1 MLIEYWLE
9 NKMKNNLLKNL
20 TASFVIVFT
29 VGLSN
34 VWAQEVKSKLPK
46 CKVIANSKEEEKMW
60 NSDSR
65 PRIWNNCFG
74 TRVFSNGDKYVG
86 EFKGGDFSGRG
97 ILTTTIRKNYDGEWR
112 EHKKNGQGTSNWGDM
127 WKYVGEHKDGLFNG
141 RGTLTNLHG
150 ETYVGD
156 WTDGHKNGL
165 GTLTFENRDKYEG
178 EWQNDEMHGQG
189 IFIFADGGKYVGEFK
204 YGERSGRGI
213 ETKADGRKFEGVWE
227 NNDFIREEKVNLSNL
242 SDSSFANAD
251 TETERQQVAKTW
263 VNEKLSAAPTF
274 NIAYPTKSYLKAR
287 KFSEGLAPVLVI
299 VNNQRKWGYV
309 DINGAFAIPPQ
320 FDSAESFSEGLA
332 RVRVGAWDSGKYG
345 FIDKSGKFKIE
356 PNFDHAEDFSDG
368 MAIVS
373 RGITDFKK
381 KIFPK
386 YGAINT
392 EGQLVIDYEF
402 NLILTF
408 REGLAPAIL
417 NTNAEG
423 KEKWGYIDRNG
434 IQVIKPIFDF
444 ALVFSEGKAI
454 VGIKAKNDT
463 MKYGFVDKK
472 GNLKTIPLR
481 IDGFCGFKEGLACV
495 GVKQGANTKVGF
507 IDGSGS
513 FVIAPIFD
521 AASDFSEGLAAVQI
535 GNSKVGTLGFIDKS
549 GAVVIKPNFN
559 YSIFPSSFKEGM
571 AAVEIGEERDS
582 RFGFIDKKGNFLF
595 PPKYKYAN
603 NFSEGFAIVFWD
615 EGKDDWEV
623 GFLKLA
629 TIPQIKFSVDVSVS
643 KPDEN
648 GIAIIS
654 VRTSADTSSLKIN
667 GEEQG
672 GRSDGKYSV
681 KKIARAGGDTQF
693 SIVATDTN
701 GNTDTKTITVSRPL
715 KDSKPL
721 VAALNPAQ
729 VKRQP
734 ERDTVA
740 IIIGIADYKNL
751 PRADYANDDARVFY
765 DYAIRALGVKP
776 ENIKLL
782 VDADADEVGIYRAF
796 KTWLPSRVRA
806 STDVYVYYSG
816 HGLPTADGRG
826 LYMLPQRA
834 DRDFI
839 DKTAITQAE
848 INAAIQAAKP
858 KSVTVFLDACFSG
871 QARTGETLLA
881 SARPVSLKT
890 ETAAFPEG
898 FTVITASR
906 GDQIS
911 SSSPELK
918 HGIFS
923 YYLMRGMEGDAD
935 INKDGKITTG
945 EMHSYLLDNVTRQA
959 SLANRVQ
966 HPQLAGDANRVLV
979 GQ

>member
-1 MLIEYWLE
+1 M
-9 NKMKNNLLKNL
+9 
-20 TASFVIVFT
+20 
-29 VGLSN
+29 
-34 VWAQEVKSKLPK
+34 
-46 CKVIANSKEEEKMW
+46 
-60 NSDSR
+60 
-65 PRIWNNCFG
+65 
-74 TRVFSNGDKYVG
+74 
-86 EFKGGDFSGRG
+86 
-97 ILTTTIRKNYDGEWR
+97 
-112 EHKKNGQGTSNWGDM
+112 
-127 WKYVGEHKDGLFNG
+127 
-141 RGTLTNLHG
+141 
-150 ETYVGD
+150 
-156 WTDGHKNGL
+156 
-165 GTLTFENRDKYEG
+165 
-178 EWQNDEMHGQG
+178 
-189 IFIFADGGKYVGEFK
+189 
-204 YGERSGRGI
+204 
-213 ETKADGRKFEGVWE
+213 
-227 NNDFIREEKVNLSNL
+227 
-242 SDSSFANAD
+242 
-251 TETERQQVAKTW
+251 
-263 VNEKLSAAPTF
+263 
-274 NIAYPTKSYLKAR
+274 
-287 KFSEGLAPVLVI
+287 
-299 VNNQRKWGYV
+299 
-309 DINGAFAIPPQ
+309 
-320 FDSAESFSEGLA
+320 
-332 RVRVGAWDSGKYG
+332 
-345 FIDKSGKFKIE
+345 
-356 PNFDHAEDFSDG
+356 
-368 MAIVS
+368 
-373 RGITDFKK
+373 
-381 KIFPK
+381 
-386 YGAINT
+386 
-392 EGQLVIDYEF
+392 VIDYEF

-434 IQVIKPIFDF
+434 IQVIKPIFDV

-495 GVKQGANTKVGF
+495 GVKQGAKTKVGF

-549 GAVVIKPNFN
+549 GAVVIRPNFN
-559 YSIFPSSFKEGM
+559 YNIFPSSFKEGM
-571 AAVEIGEERDS
+571 AAVEIGEERGS

-603 NFSEGFAIVFWD
+603 NFSEGFAKVFWD

-629 TIPQIKFSVDVSVS
+629 TTPQIKFSVDVSVS
-643 KPDEN
+643 KPDKN

-701 GNTDTKTITVSRPL
+701 GNTDTKIVTVSRPVAE
-715 KDSKPL
+715 SKPL
-721 VAALNPAQ
+721 FASLNPTQ
-729 VKRQP
+729 IKKQP
-734 ERDTVA
+734 ERDAVA

-782 VDADADEVGIYRAF
+782 VDADADDIGIYQAF

-816 HGLPTADGRG
+816 HGLPTADGQG
-826 LYMLPQRA
+826 IYLLPQRA
-834 DRDFI
+834 HRDSI

-858 KSVTVFLDACFSG
+858 RTVTIFLDACFSG
-871 QARTGETLLA
+871 QARTGEILLA
-881 SARPVSLKT
+881 SARPVALKV
-890 ETAAFPEG
+890 ERQLFPDS
-898 FTVITASR
+898 FTVISASQA
-906 GDQIS
+906 DQIS
-911 SSSPELK
+911 SSSPDLK

-935 INKDGKITTG
+935 ANRDGKTTAG
-945 EMHSYLLDNVTRQA
+945 EMQAYLLEQVSRQA
-959 SLANRVQ
+959 GMQNRVQ
-966 HPQLAGDANRVLV
+966 QPQLIGDANRVLV
-979 GQ
+979 GR